1 MTKNAERAAANGAE
15 PPTSQ
20 FPTYLLERFRA
31 WRATKYQADRSW
43 YAQLSDNGQRP
54 RAMIIACCDSRVDVQ
69 ALLGAE
75 PGELFM
81 VRNVANLC
89 PPFAP
94 DHEHHGTSAAIEYA
108 VTALKV
114 AHIVVLGHAQCGGVA
129 AYHDRADAIAA
140 GKGSTSFVDR
150 WMDILRPA
158 YQRLEAGERAERVR
172 ALEQEGVKTSLRNLA
187 GFPFVRDAIDS
198 GRLTLHGGWFD
209 ISEGQ
214 LHVLEPE
221 TGLFQPV

>member
-1 MTKNAERAAANGAE
+1 MSNTVAA
-15 PPTSQ
+15 

-31 WRATKYQADRSW
+31 WRATRFERDRSW
-43 YAQLSDNGQRP
+43 YAQLADRGQSP

-81 VRNVANLC
+81 VRNVANLV

-114 AHIVVLGHAQCGGVA
+114 AHIVVLGHAHCGGVA
-129 AYHDRADAIAA
+129 AYHDKREN
-140 GKGSTSFVDR
+140 GGGPGGSTFVDR
-150 WMDILRPA
+150 WMDILAPA
-158 YQRLEAGERAERVR
+158 YERMADLEAERPVR
-172 ALEQEGVKTSLRNLA
+172 LCKLEQEGVLASLRNLE
-187 GFPFVRDAIDS
+187 GFPFVKEALDA

-209 ISEGQ
+209 ISTGM
-214 LHVLEPE
+214 LHVFNPE
-221 TGLFQPV
+221 TQAFEQT